1 MSVRARVAIAFGVVA
16 LSCVCPTSTATA
28 VPGSTGSGYVVE
40 VSVRYSGEAAP
51 SGGGTSSV
59 SMPVQCYWVSVGET
73 QLGAVDSSDPEAVY
87 EYYRTVMLRYL
98 QGHAAMGRL
107 SLPGTE
113 AFQEAIRLAAQ
124 GERVTWYAARCEN
137 PDDYLRLGFNGG
149 VNTYAGGQYP
159 ITWQFFTPGEPVPPP
174 AVDPEELARSARD
187 VMVIDE
193 PMVDRNPKAAG
204 GLSGAT
210 FVNLPTWFW
219 VTNPEAVGGADAAR
233 SIRAEVVGSGVWA
246 EVTARTD
253 GLSLWSPGGSTQC
266 DPAAAI
272 TVWSPGADDADA
284 CSVAFERASVVYPAG
299 FPVTASTDWS
309 ATWVGQDQG
318 GASVGGTLEPL
329 SRSATV
335 AVPVGEVQAVV
346 TRVR

>member
-1 MSVRARVAIAFGVVA
+1 MSPRVRLALAAVVVA
-16 LSCVCPTSTATA
+16 SVCASAAPTASAL
-28 VPGSTGSGYVVE
+28 PGSTGNGYTVE
-40 VSVRYSGEAAP
+40 VSITYSGEAAP
-51 SGGGTSSV
+51 GGGGTRSV
-59 SMPVQCYWVSVGET
+59 SLPVECYWVSVGVT
-73 QLGAVDSSDPEAVY
+73 QLGAVDASDPEAVY

-107 SLPGTE
+107 SMPTD
-113 AFQEAIRLAAQ
+113 AMFREAIRLAAS
-124 GERVTWYAARCEN
+124 GEQVTWYSSRCED
-137 PDDYLRLGFNGG
+137 PDDYLRLGFNAG
-149 VNTYAGGQYP
+149 VNTFGGNQYP
-159 ITWQFFTPGEPVPPP
+159 ITWQYFTPGDPVPPP

-193 PMVDRNPKAAG
+193 PVVDRNPKAAG

-210 FVNLPTWFW
+210 FVNIPTWFW

-233 SIRAEVVGSGVWA
+233 SIRAEVQGSGVWA

-253 GLSLWSPGGSTQC
+253 GLSLWSPAGTAQC
-266 DPAAAI
+266 APAAAM
-272 TVWSPGADDADA
+272 TAWTRGADDAGA
-284 CSVAFERASVVYPAG
+284 CSVAFQRASVAHPAG

-318 GASVGGTLEPL
+318 GASVGGALEPL

-335 AVPVGEVQAVV
+335 AVPVGEVQALM

>member
-1 MSVRARVAIAFGVVA
+1 MSARARVALASVVIALICGLA
-16 LSCVCPTSTATA
+16 GSTASA
-28 VPGSTGSGYVVE
+28 IPGSTGTGYTVE
-40 VSVRYSGEAAP
+40 VTVTYSGEAAP
-51 SGGGTSSV
+51 GGGGSRSV
-59 SMPVQCYWVSVGET
+59 SLPVECYWVSVGVT

-87 EYYRTVMLRYL
+87 EYYRTVMVRYL
-98 QGHAAMGRL
+98 QGHAATGRL
-107 SLPGTE
+107 SLPSD
-113 AFQEAIRLAAQ
+113 AMFREAIRLAAS
-124 GERVTWYAARCEN
+124 GEQVTWYAARCED
-137 PDDYLRLGFNGG
+137 PDDYLRLGFNAG
-149 VNTYAGGQYP
+149 VNTYAGNQYP
-159 ITWQFFTPGEPVPPP
+159 ITWQYFTPGDPVPPP

-193 PMVDRNPKAAG
+193 PVVDRNPKAVG

-233 SIRAEVVGSGVWA
+233 SIRAEVQGSGVWA

-253 GLSLWSPGGSTQC
+253 GLSLSSPAGSTQC
-266 DPAAAI
+266 DPASAM
-272 TVWSPGADDADA
+272 TSWSPGGDDANA
-284 CSVAFERASVVYPAG
+284 CSVAFQRASVFFPVG

-318 GASVGGTLEPL
+318 GASVGGALEPL
-329 SRSATV
+329 SRSATA

-346 TRVR
+346 SGVR